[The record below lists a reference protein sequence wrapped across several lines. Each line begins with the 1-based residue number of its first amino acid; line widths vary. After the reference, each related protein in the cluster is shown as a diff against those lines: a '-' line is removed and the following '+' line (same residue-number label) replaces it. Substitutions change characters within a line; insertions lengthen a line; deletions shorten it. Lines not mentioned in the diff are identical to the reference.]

1 MSRTSPT
8 KAQIL
13 EGALGALGRENAQ
26 LRDQVAEMGRVL
38 LQILLQEPNNMLD
51 LDLLIPVPDNFR
63 GISYVPSKDGT
74 RAMVLMQLAPE
85 VEAEAVEVMENE
97 GGPNWVQLDP
107 ESAGDD

>member
-13 EGALGALGRENAQ
+13 EEAIGAITRENAK

-51 LDLLIPVPDNFR
+51 LDLLIPVPEGFR
-63 GISYVPSKDGT
+63 GISYVPSADGT
-74 RAMVLMQLAPE
+74 RAVVLMQLAPE
-85 VEAEAVEVMENE
+85 VEAIEIMENE

-107 ESAGDD
+107 ESVGDDV